1 MVMDLLIAAVI
12 TVVAVA
18 LGVTVHPLLFLI
30 IVFAV
35 LWLVMRRSA
44 W

>member
-1 MVMDLLIAAVI
+1 MVSDLLIAMVI

>member
-1 MVMDLLIAAVI
+1 MVSDLLIAAVI

-18 LGVTVHPLLFLI
+18 LGVAVHPLLFLI
-30 IVFAV
+30 IVFAL
-35 LWLVMRRSA
+35 LWLVMRRGA